1 MPIRTMFEFIRKKT
15 MNMLGMK
22 GTLCEKLINSFSSTR
37 NENFQINKGI
47 AMGCQ
52 VLFRNPCQCNFSTC
66 GCGRYCITSRCSH
79 RHSLVLFLHW
89 TRF

>member
-22 GTLCEKLINSFSSTR
+22 GTLCEKLINSFSFTR

-52 VLFRNPCQCNFSTC
+52 VLFNEDTGYEIQEGDDIHTH
-66 GCGRYCITSRCSH
+66 T
-79 RHSLVLFLHW
+79 L
-89 TRF
+89 